1 MNIDTENKM
10 YEMCLYTN
18 ILPKIVDTS
27 QIKINTKNN
36 KKDTNSVNND
46 MHNRIKRKASVINY
60 QQRNLQERMSSI
72 QAKEVQIQD
81 LEETL
86 QQAKSAYSQDLE
98 NSKKQSSKKQI
109 KIRTLSRQITDLE
122 EKKKDKEKRFEHNEK
137 YITEKDKIIFLIN
150 DTLRQ
155 LSKIKNDLSIH
166 KTKLMALENELKK
179 GELKVENSK
188 SYLNEEFIV
197 NPLDFLFVQDDV
209 ETGIIINIYV

>member
-27 QIKINTKNN
+27 QVKINTKNN
-36 KKDTNSVNND
+36 KKDTNSANND

-72 QAKEVQIQD
+72 QAKEIQIQD
-81 LEETL
+81 LEESL
-86 QQAKSAYSQDLE
+86 QQAKSAYSQDLD

-109 KIRTLSRQITDLE
+109 KIRTLSRQITELE
-122 EKKKDKEKRFEHNEK
+122 DKKKNKEKKSEDNEK

-166 KTKLMALENELKK
+166 KTKLIALENELKK
-179 GELKVENSK
+179 GELKVEKSK

-197 NPLDFLFVQDDV
+197 NPLDFLFVQGDI